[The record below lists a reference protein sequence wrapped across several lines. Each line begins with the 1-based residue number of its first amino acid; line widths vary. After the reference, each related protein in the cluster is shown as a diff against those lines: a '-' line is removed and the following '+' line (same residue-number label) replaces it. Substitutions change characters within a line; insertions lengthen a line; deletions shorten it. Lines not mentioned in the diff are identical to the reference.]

1 MAIINIGKNN
11 NYKAEKS
18 FVPDYVDYV
27 IEREMEEH
35 LKEYDE
41 HMSNTDN
48 PHKVTKSQVG
58 LSNVDNTSDLNKPI
72 STATQAAL
80 DKKANQT
87 DVDSIKNNTTLIK
100 NSGGGF
106 SAGENADTETGGSAG
121 RGSFSTTGGA
131 SGHLAQTQTG
141 GAVGQSTKSTS
152 GGAVGT
158 MVQTQTGGAVG
169 TSATSTNG
177 GAIGSMA
184 NTTTG
189 GAVGE
194 VANSE
199 SGGAVG
205 FWASSESGGAVGNN
219 TGTSSGGAIG
229 NNSHSGSGASVGEN
243 TSSTTGGAIG
253 ADAKAGAGFAGG
265 KSAKAVDSSG
275 GGIDAI
281 QLGTGTNSVEGTLQV
296 YSYQLLD
303 EEGKIPDAR
312 LNDATSDGGLY
323 GRKDGAW
330 ERVTKDAIGLS
341 NVDNTSDA
349 NKPISAE
356 TQAALDAITE
366 NTSNIQNSSG
376 GFSAGM
382 TSQAK
387 GGGAV
392 GSGSYANSGFAGG
405 VTAYAG
411 FGGAVGAYAQVT
423 GGGAVGQN
431 AVTSDGFAGGK
442 NAIAGED
449 YSNGIDAIQLG
460 TGTNSAPKTM
470 QVYGYQLLDANGK
483 IPDARLNDAPSDGN
497 PYARKDSTWEN
508 ILTNINN
515 IIAPTWTFDEST
527 QTDVENTDLD
537 HLPQGI
543 TLVEFLDAQ
552 AMGGYMVITP
562 NELDSEPYA
571 RQYRVG
577 RVGLQERY
585 SYPDSDAGGIVWS
598 EWDDMIQTPVVDN
611 LESSSGTDALSANQG
626 RILDEKK
633 LNDAP
638 SDGNTYARKN
648 GIWEA
653 IISGLPSVSLEDLDT
668 LYERGAYVL
677 YYSETYD
684 DGEGYGE
691 RTFNY
696 TDLVVIST
704 SNKFAEP
711 NATQTRYTH
720 DGKIYIRGG
729 YTGNTFSGMRWSE
742 VSFADA
748 PSDSNTY
755 ARKDGSWEELTDL
768 HTHANKSILDA
779 TEVAYTESDQAR
791 ISTLENDLDTFYID
805 LNDLQN
811 TAVTDAPSDG
821 NTYARK
827 DGAWANMLDT
837 SDTTR
842 TNYQLIN
849 FIIPDAPGAGVD
861 NTNLDDLPNGITI
874 VGWHDGQGV
883 GGYMVITMCQ
893 YNYGNQIKIA
903 PSGIS
908 RRYNNGGTWN
918 EWSKIS

>member
-281 QLGTGTNSVEGTLQV
+281 QLGTGTNSAEGTLQV

-483 IPDARLNDAPSDGN
+483 IPDARLNDAPSDG
-497 PYARKDSTWEN
+497 
-508 ILTNINN
+508 
-515 IIAPTWTFDEST
+515 
-527 QTDVENTDLD
+527 
-537 HLPQGI
+537 
-543 TLVEFLDAQ
+543 TLY
-552 AMGGYMVITP
+552 G
-562 NELDSEPYA
+562 
-571 RQYRVG
+571 
-577 RVGLQERY
+577 
-585 SYPDSDAGGIVWS
+585 
-598 EWDDMIQTPVVDN
+598 
-611 LESSSGTDALSANQG
+611 
-626 RILDEKK
+626 
-633 LNDAP
+633 
-638 SDGNTYARKN
+638 RKN
-648 GIWEA
+648 GGWAAVTAGLETVDIDDIDDIKTE
-653 IISGLPSVSLEDLDT
+653 GLYRLNNYFEEELPSGQTADQK
-668 LYERGAYVL
+668 YVEL
-677 YYSETYD
+677 
-684 DGEGYGE
+684 
-691 RTFNY
+691 
-696 TDLVVIST
+696 LVVSDYVYV
-704 SNKFAEP
+704 SDP
-711 NATQTRYTH
+711 SVRQTRYKS
-720 DGKIYIRGG
+720 DGTVITREFNYMDNGG
-729 YTGNTFSGMRWSE
+729 TWYDWQE
-742 VSFADA
+742 V
-748 PSDSNTY
+748 
-755 ARKDGSWEELTDL
+755 G
-768 HTHANKSILDA
+768 HTHANKAILDA

-791 ISTLENDLDTFYID
+791 ISTLENDLDTFYTD

-811 TAVTDAPSDG
+811 TALSDAPSDG

-827 DGAWANMLDT
+827 DGAWTNL
-837 SDTTR
+837 TR
-842 TNYQLIN
+842 QIGKQLIN
-849 FIIPDAPGAGVD
+849 FVPLEYDGSDVTDLD
-861 NTNLDDLPNGITI
+861 NLPSGITI
-874 VGWHDGQGV
+874 VDYADGPGY
-883 GGYMVITMCQ
+883 GGYMVMTSLEGSG
-893 YNYGNQIKIA
+893 YGYQIKI
-903 PSGIS
+903 SIEGLS
-908 RRYNNGGTWN
+908 YRYNNGTWGA
-918 EWSKIS
+918 WIKIG

>member
-1 MAIINIGKNN
+1 MASINIGKNN
-11 NYKAEKS
+11 YKDDKS
-18 FVPDYVDYV
+18 FIPDYVDYV
-27 IEREMEEH
+27 IDKKLE
-35 LKEYDE
+35 EYDE
-41 HMSNTDN
+41 HMSDTSN
-48 PHKVTKSQVG
+48 PHQVTKAQVG

-72 STATQAAL
+72 SNATQVAIDGIL
-80 DKKANQT
+80 ENT
-87 DVDSIKNNTTLIK
+87 SIIADEN
-100 NSGGGF
+100 GGF
-106 SAGENADTETGGSAG
+106 HAGTSSAFISDGTGGAIGYGATTAHGGSAG
-121 RGSFSTTGGA
+121 RAAYSTTGFAGGDQSSTGKGGA
-131 SGHLAQTQTG
+131 AGGYANSSDGFAGGNSAKAEDG
-141 GAVGQSTKSTS
+141 GAVGS
-152 GGAVGT
+152 G
-158 MVQTQTGGAVG
+158 
-169 TSATSTNG
+169 
-177 GAIGSMA
+177 
-184 NTTTG
+184 
-189 GAVGE
+189 
-194 VANSE
+194 
-199 SGGAVG
+199 
-205 FWASSESGGAVGNN
+205 
-219 TGTSSGGAIG
+219 
-229 NNSHSGSGASVGEN
+229 
-243 TSSTTGGAIG
+243 
-253 ADAKAGAGFAGG
+253 AKAGDGFAGG
-265 KSAKAVDSSG
+265 SGAKAVASNGS
-275 GGIDAI
+275 GIDAI

-460 TGTNSAPKTM
+460 TGTNSTPKTM

-483 IPDARLNDAPSDGN
+483 IPKERL
-497 PYARKDSTWEN
+497 RE
-508 ILTNINN
+508 
-515 IIAPTWTFDEST
+515 E
-527 QTDVENTDLD
+527 
-537 HLPQGI
+537 
-543 TLVEFLDAQ
+543 
-552 AMGGYMVITP
+552 GGGFAAG
-562 NELDSEPYA
+562 EGSSA
-571 RQYRVG
+571 G
-577 RVGLQERY
+577 
-585 SYPDSDAGGIVWS
+585 AGGAIGDSAIATTGGAAGENAETSTGFAGGAGAESVTGGAVGAGANVTTGGAAGS
-598 EWDDMIQTPVVDN
+598 GAFTTTGGAVGT
-611 LESSSGTDALSANQG
+611 ESSSTAGGGAVGGNTWTTSGGAVGNNARADYGGAVGSNANASYGGAVGTNSKANNGGAIGNNAVSGAGFAGGDNAKAVDSSGIGIDAIQLGIGTNNTPKTLQVYGHQLLDANG
-626 RILDEKK
+626 KIPDAR

-791 ISTLENDLDTFYID
+791 IGTLENDLDGLYAQVGE
-805 LNDLQN
+805 LESA
-811 TAVTDAPSDG
+811 AVTDAPSDG

-827 DGAWANMLDT
+827 DGAWTNL
-837 SDTTR
+837 TR
-842 TNYQLIN
+842 QIAKQLIN
-849 FIIPDAPGAGVD
+849 FVPLEYDGSDVTDLD
-861 NTNLDDLPNGITI
+861 NLPSGITI
-874 VGWHDGQGV
+874 VNYADGPGY
-883 GGYMVITMCQ
+883 GGYMVMTSLEGSG
-893 YNYGNQIKIA
+893 YGYQIKI
-903 PSGIS
+903 SIEGLS
-908 RRYNNGGTWN
+908 YRYNNGTWGS
-918 EWSKIS
+918 WIKIG

>member
-1 MAIINIGKNN
+1 MASINIGKNN
-11 NYKAEKS
+11 YKDDKS
-18 FVPDYVDYV
+18 FIPDYVDYV
-27 IEREMEEH
+27 IDKKLE
-35 LKEYDE
+35 EYDE
-41 HMSNTDN
+41 HMSDTSN
-48 PHKVTKSQVG
+48 PHQVTKAQVG
-58 LSNVDNTSDLNKPI
+58 LSNADNTSDLNKPI
-72 STATQAAL
+72 SNATQVAIDGIL
-80 DKKANQT
+80 ENT
-87 DVDSIKNNTTLIK
+87 SIIADEN
-100 NSGGGF
+100 GGF
-106 SAGENADTETGGSAG
+106 HAGTSSAFISDGTGGAIGYGATTAHGGSAG
-121 RGSFSTTGGA
+121 RAAYSTTGFAGGDQSSTGKGGA
-131 SGHLAQTQTG
+131 AGEYANSSDGFAGGNSAKADDG
-141 GAVGQSTKSTS
+141 GAVGS
-152 GGAVGT
+152 G
-158 MVQTQTGGAVG
+158 
-169 TSATSTNG
+169 
-177 GAIGSMA
+177 
-184 NTTTG
+184 
-189 GAVGE
+189 
-194 VANSE
+194 
-199 SGGAVG
+199 
-205 FWASSESGGAVGNN
+205 
-219 TGTSSGGAIG
+219 
-229 NNSHSGSGASVGEN
+229 
-243 TSSTTGGAIG
+243 
-253 ADAKAGAGFAGG
+253 AKAGDGFAGG
-265 KSAKAVDSSG
+265 SGAKAVASNGS
-275 GGIDAI
+275 GIDAI

-392 GSGSYANSGFAGG
+392 GSGSYANGGFAGG

-442 NAIAGED
+442 NAITGED
-449 YSNGIDAIQLG
+449 YSHPIDAIQLG

-483 IPDARLNDAPSDGN
+483 IPKERLREEGGGFAAGEGSSAGAGGAIGDSAIATTGGAAGENAETSTGFAGGAGAESVTGGAVGAGANVTTGGAAGSGAFTTTGGAVGTESSSTAGGGAVGGNTWTTSGGAVGNNARADYGGAVGSNANASYGGAVGANSKANNGGAIGNNAVSGAGFAGGDNAKAVDSSGIGIDAIQLGIGTNNTPKTLQVYGHQLLDANGKIPDARLNDAPSDGKL
-497 PYARKDSTWEN
+497 YGRKNSNWEVVASG
-508 ILTNINN
+508 LT
-515 IIAPTWTFDEST
+515 
-527 QTDVENTDLD
+527 
-537 HLPQGI
+537 
-543 TLVEFLDAQ
+543 
-552 AMGGYMVITP
+552 
-562 NELDSEPYA
+562 
-571 RQYRVG
+571 
-577 RVGLQERY
+577 
-585 SYPDSDAGGIVWS
+585 
-598 EWDDMIQTPVVDN
+598 
-611 LESSSGTDALSANQG
+611 
-626 RILDEKK
+626 
-633 LNDAP
+633 DAP
-638 SDGNTYARKN
+638 SDGSA
-648 GIWEA
+648 
-653 IISGLPSVSLEDLDT
+653 
-668 LYERGAYVL
+668 
-677 YYSETYD
+677 
-684 DGEGYGE
+684 
-691 RTFNY
+691 
-696 TDLVVIST
+696 
-704 SNKFAEP
+704 
-711 NATQTRYTH
+711 
-720 DGKIYIRGG
+720 
-729 YTGNTFSGMRWSE
+729 
-742 VSFADA
+742 
-748 PSDSNTY
+748 Y
-755 ARKDGSWEELTDL
+755 ARKDGGWEELTDR

-779 TEVAYTESDQAR
+779 TEIAYTADEQAR
-791 ISTLENDLDTFYID
+791 IDTLENDLNTFYTD

-821 NTYARK
+821 NIYARK

-849 FIIPDAPGAGVD
+849 FIIPDAPGSGVD